1 MTTSPADPPKGAG
14 TGGQGL
20 KLLAVTA
27 CPTGI
32 AHTYMAAEKLTQAA
46 ESLGHAMKVET
57 QGSIG
62 AENVLS
68 DNDVRHADGI
78 IIAADKDVD
87 PARFVGKRLL
97 VVGVA
102 EGIRHPEELI
112 GRVLSAPVYGAE
124 SYGAGAD
131 GAGGDGTEGGGAG
144 ADGRGGARGGGGAGL
159 GAGGR
164 GGAGTGGGAGGRGT
178 AGMRPGGGGGAE
190 ARSGRGGGA
199 GTGGARGK
207 ERGLA
212 YKALM
217 NGVSYMIPFV
227 VVGGLLLALSLA
239 VGGEATPKGLVIP
252 EGTFWA
258 HVNDIGTIG
267 FQLMVPVL
275 SGYIAYAIG
284 DRPALVPGMIGGW
297 IANTGELYG
306 SKAGAGFIGAIVT
319 GFLAGYLVMWIKKVR
334 VPRFV
339 RPIMPIIVI
348 PIVSTA
354 VLGLFFIYV
363 LGRPISWVFTHLTG
377 WLSGMTGTSAIA
389 LGAVLGLMIAFD
401 MGGPVNKTA
410 FLFGTGLIATGNQTV
425 MGMCAAAIPVMPLGQ
440 GLATLI
446 RRRLYSGQERETGM
460 ASLFMG
466 LFGISEGAIP
476 FAAARP
482 AQVIPANMLGGAV
495 AGAVAGMAGVTDA
508 VPHGGPIVAILGA
521 VGGVPMFFVAVAAGS
536 VVTALTTV
544 ALVDVAER
552 RKGRAVTGEVGVAG
566 VAGVARVAGVA
577 GATGLAGGNG
587 DIGGSESAGAAS
599 GTGSGTGAEPGTE
612 AGPEPVLAGV
622 GATGAALADGTVAAG
637 ATGGMAVGAAGVAA
651 AERAV
656 DESAVDE
663 SAVDGNGAA
672 GKGAA
677 ERAAADGAG
686 ESTGDASAGAGNAG
700 TASAGTASAGTA
712 SAGTASA
719 GTGNAGT
726 GNAGTAS
733 AEAGNGAA
741 ERAGA
746 GGAAVG
752 EARGGEAPDGGA
764 SAEVMTGGSASAAVT
779 EAGAASRTEAGA
791 GEGPGRTGK
800 GGGSAGGT
808 AERGTSEGG
817 WPGADASAGSA
828 PAGGTSA
835 GSTPDGST
843 SAGSTPDGSTSA
855 GSPLGADEGPDGEG
869 PDGEGPEGE
878 GPEGEGPEGERT
890 DGEGPEG
897 VVLSGYVTRETVK
910 VRLAADGKEAAIRE
924 MAELAARTGKV
935 RDVDELVRV
944 ALAREAQGTTGL
956 GEEIAIPHAKTDA
969 VTAPVVGFAR
979 SAEGI
984 DWNSLDGTRAKLVFM
999 ISVPEAAA
1007 GDEHLRIL
1015 ALLSRKLMDAD
1026 FRARLQSAPDVTAI
1040 LRVLSEVG

>member
-1 MTTSPADPPKGAG
+1 MTTSPADPREGAG
-14 TGGQGL
+14 TGGRGL

-32 AHTYMAAEKLTQAA
+32 AHTYMAAEKLSQAA

-68 DNDVRHADGI
+68 DNDVRDADGI

-112 GRVLSAPVYGAE
+112 ERVRSAPVYGA
-124 SYGAGAD
+124 D
-131 GAGGDGTEGGGAG
+131 GDGGWEGHAGGDGYAGGAAG
-144 ADGRGGARGGGGAGL
+144 SGGGGSAAAGSD
-159 GAGGR
+159 
-164 GGAGTGGGAGGRGT
+164 GAGTGRAGSGGAGSGR
-178 AGMRPGGGGGAE
+178 AG
-190 ARSGRGGGA
+190 SGRGGS
-199 GTGGARGK
+199 GGAVGSGGAARRGK
-207 ERGLA
+207 ERSLA

-239 VGGEATPKGLVIP
+239 VGGHPTAKGLVIP

-267 FQLMVPVL
+267 FQLMVPIL

-306 SKAGAGFIGAIVT
+306 SEAGAGFIGAIVT

-348 PIVSTA
+348 PIVATA

-363 LGRPISWVFTHLTG
+363 LGKPISWVFTHLTD
-377 WLSGMTGTSAIA
+377 WLSGMTGTSAIV

-446 RRRLYSGQERETGM
+446 RRRLYSEQERETGM

-508 VPHGGPIVAILGA
+508 VPHGGPIVAVLGA
-521 VGGVPMFFVAVAAGS
+521 VGGVPMFFVAVAIGS
-536 VVTALTTV
+536 VVTALATV
-544 ALVDVAER
+544 ALVDISDR
-552 RKGRAVTGEVGVAG
+552 RKERTAGYGASRTADQAASQATDQSANPGTGQA
-566 VAGVARVAGVA
+566 
-577 GATGLAGGNG
+577 AGGDPTAAPG
-587 DIGGSESAGAAS
+587 PAPEATSE
-599 GTGSGTGAEPGTE
+599 TTPETTPVPT
-612 AGPEPVLAGV
+612 PEPVLAGV
-622 GATGAALADGTVAAG
+622 GATATAADTTAG
-637 ATGGMAVGAAGVAA
+637 ATTGAATGATTDTAANAA
-651 AERAV
+651 AGTERNPTPVPAQHTEV
-656 DESAVDE
+656 
-663 SAVDGNGAA
+663 
-672 GKGAA
+672 
-677 ERAAADGAG
+677 ADNTPADSGPT
-686 ESTGDASAGAGNAG
+686 EDDTST
-700 TASAGTASAGTA
+700 
-712 SAGTASA
+712 
-719 GTGNAGT
+719 
-726 GNAGTAS
+726 
-733 AEAGNGAA
+733 
-741 ERAGA
+741 
-746 GGAAVG
+746 
-752 EARGGEAPDGGA
+752 APN
-764 SAEVMTGGSASAAVT
+764 T
-779 EAGAASRTEAGA
+779 
-791 GEGPGRTGK
+791 
-800 GGGSAGGT
+800 
-808 AERGTSEGG
+808 
-817 WPGADASAGSA
+817 
-828 PAGGTSA
+828 PA
-835 GSTPDGST
+835 TPD
-843 SAGSTPDGSTSA
+843 PD
-855 GSPLGADEGPDGEG
+855 
-869 PDGEGPEGE
+869 PEI
-878 GPEGEGPEGERT
+878 
-890 DGEGPEG
+890 
-897 VVLSGYVTRETVK
+897 LSGYLTPHT
-910 VRLAADGKEAAIRE
+910 VRLRLTAGTKQAAIRE

-935 RDVDELVRV
+935 ADVEELVRV

-979 SAEGI
+979 SEEGI
-984 DWNSLDGTRAKLVFM
+984 DWDSLDGTRARLVFM

-1026 FRARLQSAPDVTAI
+1026 FRARLQSAPDEAAV